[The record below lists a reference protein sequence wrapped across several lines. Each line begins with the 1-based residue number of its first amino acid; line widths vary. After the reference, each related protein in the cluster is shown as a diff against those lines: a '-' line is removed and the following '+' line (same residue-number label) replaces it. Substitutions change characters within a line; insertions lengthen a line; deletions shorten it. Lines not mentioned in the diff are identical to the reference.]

1 MKTLQEY
8 FASAVFL
15 RKDKYCHLY
24 WTSGQKKIKMKT
36 DSLEKMQLFYAEKRY
51 RKENKNGVD
60 RTEIRRY
67 LCS

>member
-1 MKTLQEY
+1 MKALQEH

-36 DSLEKMQLFYAEKRY
+36 DSLEKCSCFMQKKIQEGKEKW
-51 RKENKNGVD
+51 G
-60 RTEIRRY
+60 
-67 LCS
+67 

>member
-36 DSLEKMQLFYAEKRY
+36 DSLEK
-51 RKENKNGVD
+51 KNGVD